1 MILLAILAYG
11 APVLFPSLDGLLQ
24 ASQHIFDIFCIS
36 SLVFN
41 VYLSMLAG
49 YLYAAVLS
57 KTQFLEWQRHK
68 LGVIALTIVIV
79 TTIMGTALVIM
90 I

>member
-1 MILLAILAYG
+1 
-11 APVLFPSLDGLLQ
+11 
-24 ASQHIFDIFCIS
+24 
-36 SLVFN
+36 
-41 VYLSMLAG
+41 MLAA

-57 KTQFLEWQRHK
+57 KTQFFEWQRHR
-68 LGVIALTIVIV
+68 LGVISLSIVIV